1 MEDINRR
8 RLNHKPCQL
17 DIFSSTFGECTQLSV
32 TMCMS
37 SATGTLHVLE
47 ICAIEQ
53 IRRMC

>member
-1 MEDINRR
+1 MCMCLIDIVVAMLPSFKRPPS
-8 RLNHKPCQL
+8 L
-17 DIFSSTFGECTQLSV
+17 ECTQLSV